1 MAEEDAEDAAAQGA
15 SGGAVEVEAKP
26 KKKGLA
32 GKKLILILAPIV
44 LLAGGAA
51 GAFFTGALDGLLGKT
66 EPAMAD
72 GARGEGEYAEE
83 DRAEAV
89 FFDLPEMLVNLNS
102 DGRNQSFLKLSVS
115 LELRGKADVKTMET
129 VLPRVVDK
137 FQVYLR
143 ELRIED
149 LSGSAGMQRLREEL
163 LLRVNSAVRR
173 GTVKDV
179 LFKEMLVQ

>member
-1 MAEEDAEDAAAQGA
+1 
-15 SGGAVEVEAKP
+15 
-26 KKKGLA
+26 
-32 GKKLILILAPIV
+32 
-44 LLAGGAA
+44 
-51 GAFFTGALDGLLGKT
+51 
-66 EPAMAD
+66 
-72 GARGEGEYAEE
+72 
-83 DRAEAV
+83 
-89 FFDLPEMLVNLNS
+89 
-102 DGRNQSFLKLSVS
+102 
-115 LELRGKADVKTMET
+115 MES